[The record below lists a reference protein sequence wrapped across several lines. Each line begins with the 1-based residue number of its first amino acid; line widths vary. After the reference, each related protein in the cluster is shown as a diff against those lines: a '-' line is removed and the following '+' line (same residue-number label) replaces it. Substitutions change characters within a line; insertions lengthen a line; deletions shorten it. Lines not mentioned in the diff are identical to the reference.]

1 MNDKLTDSK
10 TDHNIAKGNLQLALD
25 EQRNV
30 ALEIDQE
37 YIRFHDRL
45 AKLQKREAELKIEVE
60 SLGGKLRD
68 ASEVWS
74 NEYCGV
80 DRVDFPAEA
89 YIDGEYVGIVN
100 GFNTDGPVPPE
111 PIKPQWWARV
121 WNRIC
126 QIINTT
132 IVAVVI
138 VIDVAIFGRKN

>member
-60 SLGGKLRD
+60 SLGGILALR
-68 ASEVWS
+68 AEVWS
-74 NEYCGV
+74 NEY
-80 DRVDFPAEA
+80 
-89 YIDGEYVGIVN
+89 N
-100 GFNTDGPVPPE
+100 GTSTFTISMYYDGPVPPE
-111 PIKPQWWARV
+111 PIKPRWWARV